1 MEEQLHVL
9 SQVHL
14 RNLSAVPATAYN
26 GKAWLDHVH
35 GCACCLSHTGY
46 VSECYLK
53 ARGCCSSTYLD
64 ACCAGATEEGTVS
77 GRHMLADLNS
87 KTWLMIDA

>member
-1 MEEQLHVL
+1 M
-9 SQVHL
+9 
-14 RNLSAVPATAYN
+14 PATAYN

-35 GCACCLSHTGY
+35 GCACCLSNTAY

-64 ACCAGATEEGTVS
+64 ACCAGADTGEVRGWYTLQATTEMGV
-77 GRHMLADLNS
+77 LAFN
-87 KTWLMIDA
+87 